1 MEEMWEKGGERM
13 DEGGRK
19 NIKKYIYKQNS
30 FCTFIHM
37 FFPLDEKE
45 KPNGYAKITP

>member
-19 NIKKYIYKQNS
+19 NIKIYIYINKTVFVHLS
-30 FCTFIHM
+30 ICS
-37 FFPLDEKE
+37 FPLTRK
-45 KPNGYAKITP
+45 KNQTGTRR